1 MFCVLLGQ
9 DIKGALTGPLVLWF
23 YDAKRKINRHAH
35 RSSTTKFLTSI
46 VEKANLPSIAH
57 QKITNLA
64 TGTDTLQI
72 WSLKLGL

>member
-1 MFCVLLGQ
+1 MFCVLPGQ

-23 YDAKRKINRHAH
+23 YDAKGKNK
-35 RSSTTKFLTSI
+35 STCSPFKYNQVLTSI
-46 VEKANLPSIAH
+46 VEKAILPSIAH
-57 QKITNLA
+57 QTITNLA